1 MGNMTQGL
9 QTGMQGAQFGG
20 QVGGVYGMVIGGVA
34 GFALG
39 YETPD
44 YEKMARD
51 KYNDEVIKHT
61 VSSLFDM
68 RRQQNVENMRT
79 SQALAAYQD
88 ENTVAK
94 SQYNAAFGAADIIGS
109 SADALQNTID
119 FQTTQAQAQ
128 TWYNFEVGIDNYNTQ
143 VAAVVNR
150 GISGLRR
157 TKGAT
162 NTMDFGALTSQGLQ
176 MYNQYGGQISS
187 AFSNMWGGGATTT
200 TASGFGG
207 LSGLGDFGGG
217 MGSGGNGGGMGGF
230 TGGGMAAMSA

>member
-1 MGNMTQGL
+1 MGNMSQGL

-20 QVGGVYGMVIGGVA
+20 QVGGVYGAVIGGVA

-51 KYNDEVIKHT
+51 KYNAEVIKHT

-88 ENTVAK
+88 ENAVAK

-128 TWYNFEVGIDNYNTQ
+128 TWFNFEVGIDNYNTQ
-143 VAAVVNR
+143 VASVVNR

-176 MYNQYGGQISS
+176 MYEQYGGQISS
-187 AFSNMWGGGATTT
+187 AFRNMGKGGY
-200 TASGFGG
+200 
-207 LSGLGDFGGG
+207 SGLEGFGDFGGG
-217 MGSGGNGGGMGGF
+217 MGSGGSGGNGGMMGGF
-230 TGGGMAAMSA
+230 TGGGMSAMSA